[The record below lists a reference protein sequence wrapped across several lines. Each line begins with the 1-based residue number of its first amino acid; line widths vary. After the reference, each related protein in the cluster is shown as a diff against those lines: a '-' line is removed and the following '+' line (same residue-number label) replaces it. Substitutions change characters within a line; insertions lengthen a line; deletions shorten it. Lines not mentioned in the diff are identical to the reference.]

1 MNNPF
6 AILGIDKTATK
17 KEILQQVAVT
27 LRSRSPYDARTV
39 AEAQK
44 TLFSPVSRAEAEFAD
59 CLDLSFLA
67 GEAPREPPE
76 GEAPKLDLL
85 DLFD

>member
-1 MNNPF
+1 MNPF

-17 KEILQQVAVT
+17 KEILQQVAAT
-27 LRSRSPYDARTV
+27 LRSGSPYDARTI

-44 TLFSPVSRAEAEFAD
+44 TLFSPVSRAEAEFAHW
-59 CLDLSFLA
+59 LDLSCLA
-67 GEAPREPPE
+67 GEAPGEPPA
-76 GEAPKLDLL
+76 GAAPDLDLL